1 MRERAF
7 VHVAG
12 PPGSGKTTFIEAI
25 LKSVDGPVLAARCIR
40 DDALRQAQET
50 APKDHPELWRYKQAG
65 AWDAALFAFPGN
77 LIGSDAFFV
86 SNLMMEYS
94 TAVLLEGDDPV
105 GFVDLRVFVAPPP
118 ESGVELFVWRRHPGT
133 ANHQKAAIAE
143 RYAGIQHAQMV
154 IVNVRGAH
162 GRKGG
167 EQIVTNIVRLRKDE
181 ELFNDILRFRGNKL
195 PITAVVANLADPHDP
210 GRKKALAR
218 TRRTLG
224 PKKW

>member
-12 PPGSGKTTFIEAI
+12 PPGSGKTTFIEAM
-25 LKSVDGPVLAARCIR
+25 LAVVDGPVLAARCIR
-40 DDALRQAQET
+40 DDALRQARET
-50 APKDHPELWRYKQAG
+50 ATKDHTELRRYKQAG
-65 AWDAALFAFPGN
+65 AWGAALFAFPGN
-77 LIGSDAFFV
+77 LIGSDAFFITE
-86 SNLMMEYS
+86 LMMNYS

-118 ESGVELFVWRRHPGT
+118 EAGEELFVWRRHLGN
-133 ANHQKAAIAE
+133 ANRPTAAIAE

-154 IVNVRGAH
+154 IVNIRAE
-162 GRKGG
+162 RERRAG
-167 EQIVTNIVRLRKDE
+167 EQMVADIVRLRKDK
-181 ELFNDILRFRGNKL
+181 ELFDDILGFRGSKL
-195 PITAVVANLADPHDP
+195 PITAVVANLTDPDDP

-218 TRRTLG
+218 VRRALR